1 MILVTGGAGLVGKEL
16 IIQLLAQGKRV
27 KAIYNKTRITG
38 ITDTRLVEV
47 QCDILDVIRLEEIM
61 EGVDEVYHCA
71 GLVAFAP
78 KELSRLFKINVEGTA
93 NMVNAAL
100 NTGVRKMLHVSSIA
114 ALGRPVDPNKL
125 SDEKMDFTTR
135 TDTSN
140 YGKSKFL
147 GELEIWRGIAEG
159 LPAVIINP
167 SLIIG
172 AGNWDEGSTELFKS
186 VYNEFPW
193 FTEGTTG
200 FVDVRDVA
208 KAMIML
214 MASDI
219 TSQRFIVSAEN
230 ALFKNVLGMIAKGF
244 NKKPAS
250 RKVTPFL
257 AAFVWRLEALK
268 CRFTGK
274 APMVTKETA
283 ATAMATQK
291 FNNNKLTEWLPSFSY
306 HALPD
311 TISYTCAALQQKLNK
326 H

>member
-1 MILVTGGAGLVGKEL
+1 MILVTGGSGLVGNEL

-27 KAIYNKTRITG
+27 KALYNKTRITG
-38 ITDTRLVEV
+38 ITDIRLEEV
-47 QCDILDVIRLEEIM
+47 QCDILDVIGLEEAM
-61 EGVDEVYHCA
+61 EGIDEVYHCA

-78 KELSRLFKINVEGTA
+78 NELSRLFKINVEGTA
-93 NMVNAAL
+93 NIVNAAL
-100 NTGVRKMLHVSSIA
+100 NAGIRKMLHVSSIA
-114 ALGRPVDPNKL
+114 ALGRPVDPLDLVN
-125 SDEKMDFTTR
+125 EKMDFTSR

-140 YGKSKFL
+140 YGESKYL
-147 GELEIWRGIAEG
+147 GELEVWRGIAEG

-172 AGNWDEGSTELFKS
+172 AGNWNEGSTELFKS

-208 KAMIML
+208 RAMIML

-219 TSQRFIVSAEN
+219 SSQRFIVSAEN
-230 ALFKNVLGMIAKGF
+230 ARFKNVLGMIAKGF

-250 RKVTPFL
+250 RKVTPLL
-257 AAFVWRLEALK
+257 AGIIWRLEALK
-268 CRFTGK
+268 YRFTGK
-274 APMVTKETA
+274 APMLTKETA

-291 FNNNKLTEWLPSFSY
+291 FDNTKLRKWLPSFSF